1 MNMVRNSFF
10 KILILS
16 GIAWGLFSCSEDMRQ
31 GLRPVPTAYGKLNQL
46 IVVADEEL
54 WESNVGD
61 TIQWYYGAAYP
72 ILPQPEPIFDIVHF
86 TPYDMEAQQ
95 MKRELRTYL
104 IVADLSDE
112 DSPTAQM
119 IRQDLG
125 TEKVRRSQE
134 DQAYNVTIGRDKWA
148 KGQLIAYQFAWD
160 KEKLI
165 DNIKNNFSA
174 IYQRIEERERD
185 RIAATIFFQGE
196 NPKVQDEVRAK
207 MGADIKIPS
216 DYFVALSDEE
226 VIWLRKETDDL
237 SSNLLFHKLT
247 YSNETQLSKEGIKA
261 IRDSLGRKYISSTLP
276 DTYMRINDIDLP
288 MLTEVKTIHNQYALE
303 ARGIWEIVN
312 DFMGGSFVSYLI
324 HNPEKKELL
333 FVDGFVHAPGKDKR
347 DFMEHLEYILSTT
360 EY

>member
-1 MNMVRNSFF
+1 MNKLRNHFL
-10 KILILS
+10 KIASLLGLLI
-16 GIAWGLFSCSEDMRQ
+16 GLYSCSEDMRQ
-31 GLRPVPTAYGKLNQL
+31 SLRPVPTAYGKLNQL
-46 IVVADEEL
+46 VVVADQEL
-54 WESNVGD
+54 WDSSVGD
-61 TIQWYYGAAYP
+61 TIEWYYGAAYP

-86 TPYDMEAQQ
+86 TPTNLQAQQ

-125 TEKVRRSQE
+125 SEKVRRSQE
-134 DQAYNVTIGRDKWA
+134 DESYNVTIGRDKWA
-148 KGQLIAYQFAWD
+148 KGQLLAYQFGWS

-165 DNIKNNFSA
+165 DNVKANFPSVH
-174 IYQRIEERERD
+174 QRIEQLERD
-185 RIAATIFFQGE
+185 RIDATIFFQGE
-196 NPKVQDEVRAK
+196 NPEIQDEVRLK
-207 MGADIKIPS
+207 MGAEMKIPS
-216 DYFVALSDEE
+216 DYFVAISDDEL
-226 VIWLRKETDDL
+226 IWLRKETDFL
-237 SSNLLFHKLT
+237 SSNLLIHKLA
-247 YSNETQLSKEGIKA
+247 YSDEKQLSKEGIKA
-261 IRDSLGRKYISSTLP
+261 IRDSLGRKYITSALP

-288 MLTEVKTIHNQYALE
+288 MLTDVKTIHNQYTLE

-312 DFMGGSFVSYLI
+312 DFMGGAFVSYLI
-324 HNPEKKELL
+324 HNPEKSELL

>member
-1 MNMVRNSFF
+1 MNKPSNRFF
-10 KILILS
+10 RI
-16 GIAWGLFSCSEDMRQ
+16 IALFALVAGLFSCSEDMRQ
-31 GLRPVPTAYGKLNQL
+31 SLRPVPTAYGKINQL

-54 WESNVGD
+54 WNSDIGD
-61 TIQWYYGAAYP
+61 TITWYYAAAYP

-86 TPYDMEAQQ
+86 TPFDLEAQP

-112 DSPTAQM
+112 DSPTSKM

-125 TEKVRRSQE
+125 SEKLSRSMDDE
-134 DQAYNVTIGRDKWA
+134 TYNVTIGRDKWA
-148 KGQLIAYQFAWD
+148 KGQMLIYQFGWN
-160 KEKLI
+160 KEQLI
-165 DNIKNNFSA
+165 ENIKANFPA
-174 IYQRIEERERD
+174 VYQRIDKLEQD

-196 NPKVQDEVRAK
+196 NPKIQDEVRAK
-207 MGADIKIPS
+207 MGAEMKIPS
-216 DYFVALSDEE
+216 DYFVAISDEE

-237 SSNLLFHKLT
+237 SSNLMIHKVAYNDKEQLT
-247 YSNETQLSKEGIKA
+247 KSGIKA

-276 DTYMRINDIDLP
+276 NTYMRVNDIDLP
-288 MLTEVKTIHNQYALE
+288 MLTEVKTVHNQYALE

-312 DFMGGSFVSYLI
+312 DFMGGAFVSYLI
-324 HNPEKKELL
+324 HNPDKQDLL

-347 DFMEHLEYILSTT
+347 DFMEHLEYIISTT

>member
-1 MNMVRNSFF
+1 MPRNKFF
-10 KILILS
+10 QLLLLL
-16 GIAWGLFSCSEDMRQ
+16 GIAFGLSACSEDMRQ
-31 GLRPVPTAYGKLNQL
+31 GLRPVPTAYGKINQL
-46 IVVADEEL
+46 VVVADQEL

-61 TIQWYYGAAYP
+61 TIRYYYGAAYP

-86 TPYDMEAQQ
+86 TPFDMEAQL

-104 IVADLSDE
+104 IVADLTDE

-125 TEKVRRSQE
+125 SEKVRRSQE
-134 DQAYNVTIGRDKWA
+134 DESYNVTIGRDKWA
-148 KGQLIAYQFAWD
+148 KGQLLAYQFAWTKD
-160 KEKLI
+160 KLI
-165 DNIKNNFSA
+165 DNIKANFPA
-174 IYQRIEERERD
+174 IYKRIEQRERD

-196 NPKVQDEVRAK
+196 NPKLQDEVRSK

-216 DYFVALSDEE
+216 DYFVAISDDE

-237 SSNLLFHKLT
+237 SSNLLIHKLA
-247 YSNETQLSKEGIKA
+247 YSNEEQLSKEGIKA

-276 DTYMRINDIDLP
+276 NTYMRVNDIDLP

-303 ARGIWEIVN
+303 ARGIWEIEN
-312 DFMGGSFVSYLI
+312 DFMGGAFVSYLI
-324 HNPEKKELL
+324 HNPEKSELL
-333 FVDGFVHAPGKDKR
+333 FIDGFVHAPGKEKR
-347 DFMEHLEYILSTT
+347 DFMEHLEYIMSTT